1 MNTSSGSTQA
11 PPAEL
16 DTNEDLGRAAFDRR
30 SRNRALNKGVI
41 DYRVF
46 LESEQAKSISVDRMD
61 HAPIDELAAWSRER
75 ARNRGTDRRFYGWAV
90 LKVRDAKKDGR
101 TVEATR
107 TPQNRCHADIF
118 LNVTAAGEERKDQQE
133 EHALQLAAHSRWQD
147 APVDLGPG

>member
-1 MNTSSGSTQA
+1 MNTRPGSTQA
-11 PPAEL
+11 LPAEL
-16 DTNEDLGRAAFDRR
+16 STNEDLGRAAFDRR
-30 SRNRALNKGVI
+30 SRNRALKGVI
-41 DYRVF
+41 NHRVF
-46 LESEQAKSISVDRMD
+46 LESEPAESISVDRMD
-61 HAPIDELAAWSRER
+61 HAPIEELAAWSRER

-118 LNVTAAGEERKDQQE
+118 LNVTATGEERKDQQE

-147 APVDLGPG
+147 APVDSGPG